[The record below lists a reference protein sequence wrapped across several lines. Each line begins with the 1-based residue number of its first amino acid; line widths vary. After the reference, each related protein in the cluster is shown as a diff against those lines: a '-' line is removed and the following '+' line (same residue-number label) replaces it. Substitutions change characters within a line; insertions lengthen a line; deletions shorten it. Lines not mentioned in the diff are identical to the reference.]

1 MAGKKDS
8 VRDEL
13 SSILATNLNK
23 KFKSAHK
30 VAFFLDGSEQ
40 TPTDL
45 DEWVSTGS
53 PMLDLAISNRPHGGL
68 PVGRITEITGLEGS
82 GKSLLAAH
90 AIADTQQKG
99 GLGVYIDT
107 ENALNQEFLEAIGV
121 DIKKMLYVPLETVED
136 IFEAIDSIIE
146 SVRAADGD
154 KKKLVTIVVD
164 SVAGAST
171 KVEISADY
179 DQAGYAT
186 QKAIIIS
193 KAMRKVTNLIGRER
207 ISLIFTNQLRTRLG
221 VSFGDPWT
229 TSGGKAIAFHS
240 SCRIRLKQMGQ
251 LKAKVGGVD
260 QVVGI
265 KTRAQVIKN
274 RMGPPLRS
282 VDYDI
287 YFDSG
292 IDNYG
297 SWLEMMKTYKLVNQ
311 SGAWYTYVNKT
322 TGEEIKFQAKNFE
335 ETLKSDPELKETI
348 YQQICETY
356 IMSYKESSAESNID
370 NIEVTDFDD

>member
-1 MAGKKDS
+1 MSKPKVDI

-13 SSILATNLNK
+13 STILADNLNK
-23 KFKSAHK
+23 KFKSQHK
-30 VAFFLDGSEQ
+30 VAYYLDGSEQ

-53 PMLDLAISNRPHGGL
+53 EMLDLAISNRTNGGL
-68 PVGRITEITGLEGS
+68 PVGRICEITGLEGS
-82 GKSLLAAH
+82 GKSLVAAH
-90 AIADTQQKG
+90 SIADTQKRG

-107 ENALNQEFLEAIGV
+107 ENALNQEFLAAIGV
-121 DIKKMLYVPLETVED
+121 DLKKMLYVPLETVED
-136 IFEAIDSIIE
+136 IFEAIDSIID
-146 SVRAADGD
+146 SVRKSD

-193 KAMRKVTNLIGRER
+193 KAMRKITNLIGRER
-207 ISLIFTNQLRTRLG
+207 ITLIFTNQLRTRMG

-251 LKAKVGGVD
+251 LKAKVGGVE
-260 QVVGI
+260 QVIGI

-282 VDYDI
+282 IDYDI

-311 SGAWYTYVNKT
+311 SGAWYTYVDT
-322 TGEEIKFQAKNFE
+322 ETGEEIKFQAKNFE
-335 ETLKSDPELKETI
+335 EMMESRPQLKETI
-348 YQQICETY
+348 YQKICVD
-356 IMSYKESSAESNID
+356 SLLS
-370 NIEVTDFDD
+370 F

>member
-1 MAGKKDS
+1 
-8 VRDEL
+8 
-13 SSILATNLNK
+13 
-23 KFKSAHK
+23 
-30 VAFFLDGSEQ
+30 
-40 TPTDL
+40 
-45 DEWVSTGS
+45 
-53 PMLDLAISNRPHGGL
+53 
-68 PVGRITEITGLEGS
+68 
-82 GKSLLAAH
+82 
-90 AIADTQQKG
+90 
-99 GLGVYIDT
+99 
-107 ENALNQEFLEAIGV
+107 
-121 DIKKMLYVPLETVED
+121 
-136 IFEAIDSIIE
+136 
-146 SVRAADGD
+146 
-154 KKKLVTIVVD
+154 
-164 SVAGAST
+164 
-171 KVEISADY
+171 
-179 DQAGYAT
+179 
-186 QKAIIIS
+186 
-193 KAMRKVTNLIGRER
+193 
-207 ISLIFTNQLRTRLG
+207 
-221 VSFGDPWT
+221 
-229 TSGGKAIAFHS
+229 
-240 SCRIRLKQMGQ
+240 MGQ
-251 LKAKVGGVD
+251 LKAKVGGVE